1 MKSFLLAV
9 IAALFFPLT
18 ASAVQLIT
26 FYAECNLGLIDTF
39 GDRISTPIGS
49 LEEWN
54 VEAMDYGPDG
64 LLYATVQ
71 HGCLTHGSADT
82 LAIIDPAAL
91 LVVPIGP
98 INAYGFGIGDVDA
111 LAFDPNG
118 ELFGVSMASYELI
131 TINPVTGAGTPVGP
145 LTGLP
150 GSFLGAIEFMPD
162 GKLYGIDMLTADGGP
177 SSLWEINRDT
187 GAASLIGG
195 LGFDSVEGMTLNTGG
210 FSSLLALAK
219 SMEGDEPAQ
228 LIRIDITTGQGI
240 FIQDMPLPLPDYP
253 GARDALVALPAIE
266 MTIDI
271 KPGSWP
277 NSINLRNG
285 GLITVAVLSTE
296 DMDATTVRTR
306 VARFGPAGAAI
317 AHKSGHF
324 EDVNLDGLM
333 DLVMHFNVD
342 QSGIECGAESAELR
356 SSNEVGLSVRGADGV
371 RTVACK

>member
-9 IAALFFPLT
+9 IAALFFPIT

-49 LEEWN
+49 LGEWN

-71 HGCLTHGSADT
+71 HGCWTHGSADT
-82 LAIIDPAAL
+82 LAIIDPVAL
-91 LVVPIGP
+91 FVVP
-98 INAYGFGIGDVDA
+98 IGDVDA

-131 TINPVTGAGTPVGP
+131 TIDPITGAGTPVGP
-145 LTGLP
+145 LIGLP
-150 GSFLGAIEFMPD
+150 GSFLGAIEFTPD
-162 GKLYGIDMLTADGGP
+162 GKLRGIDMLTADGGP

-210 FSSLLALAK
+210 
-219 SMEGDEPAQ
+219 
-228 LIRIDITTGQGI
+228 LI
-240 FIQDMPLPLPDYP
+240 
-253 GARDALVALPAIE
+253 A
-266 MTIDI
+266 
-271 KPGSWP
+271 
-277 NSINLRNG
+277 
-285 GLITVAVLSTE
+285 VAVLSTQ

-317 AHKSGHF
+317 AHKAGHL
-324 EDVNLDGLM
+324 EDVNRDGLL

-342 QSGIECGAESAELR
+342 QTGIECGAESAELR
-356 SSNEVGLSVRGADGV
+356 SSNEVGLSIRGSDGV
-371 RTVACK
+371 RTLACQ